1 MRKYMHV
8 AGPGALVLPADFD
21 LVGRLTDHVHNGTLD
36 TELAAAVAY
45 CQDELRAEDGMKPFG
60 VTCASASADEVHAK
74 FRMTHSLPE
83 VISGTNKK
91 TLGNVMPGCASQHH
105 VMPGGTSQH
114 HIAL

>member
-74 FRMTHSLPE
+74 FRMTPSLPE
-83 VISGTNKK
+83 VISGTNKN
-91 TLGNVMPGCASQHH
+91 LGNVMPACASQHH